1 MPFQKENMFIEAN
14 KHKCVKC
21 IEFLGD
27 TIYETWIGLK
37 YFYYCF

>member
-1 MPFQKENMFIEAN
+1 MKKNKLPTNKEFID
-14 KHKCVKC
+14 KFVKY

-37 YFYYCF
+37 YFYYCI